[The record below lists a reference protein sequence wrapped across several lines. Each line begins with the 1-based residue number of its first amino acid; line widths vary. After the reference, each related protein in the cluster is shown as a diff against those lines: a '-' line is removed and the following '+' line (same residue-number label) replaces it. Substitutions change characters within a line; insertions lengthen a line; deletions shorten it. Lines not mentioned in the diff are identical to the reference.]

1 MSLPWPTFSTWHRI
15 AEEDRAAVGSVITQ
29 LLAHG
34 ALLGEEGRNRELY
47 LLAREYQTEIA
58 EYLAPLNIELVAEP
72 DKPIFHARPIPADCG
87 LMARFNKAETLLVL
101 TLWRMFHD
109 ARMASV
115 AETVIVTANDVWQRL
130 KLYFET
136 IAPPT
141 ESHLREMLNRLRGRR
156 LVRIQSP
163 EDPSR
168 FGDTQIEILP
178 TLPRVIPFEDAPAWE
193 EQAALYR
200 QPGEEIP
207 EQESV

>member
-1 MSLPWPTFSTWHRI
+1 MSLPWPTFTTWHRI
-15 AEEDRAAVGSVITQ
+15 AEEDRAAVSSVITQ

-58 EYLAPLNIELVAEP
+58 EYLAPLNIELVADP

-115 AETVIVTANDVWQRL
+115 AETVIVTANDVWRQL
-130 KLYFET
+130 GLHFP
-136 IAPPT
+136 IDPPS

-163 EDPSR
+163 DDPSR

-178 TLPRVIPFEDAPAWE
+178 TLPRVIPFEDAAAWE

-200 QPGEEIP
+200 QPGEETP
-207 EQESV
+207 EQESL